1 MSRKL
6 TWLLAVILLFLLGG
20 PSLLSRSAGIRKDIQ
35 PNYGGIFRLKSFT
48 DVYRTELD
56 PISPNSFIFLS
67 EQIYD
72 GLVGLDKNL
81 HIQPALAEYWEIS
94 SDKKVYTFYLR
105 KGVKFHHGEVLDAA
119 DVKYSLE
126 RILDKESNSPYYQ
139 FFVNRVEGAA
149 DFREGRSD
157 HVRGYSVVDDFTFK
171 MKLTKPFVSALYLM
185 SMNFCKILPR
195 EKATAEGRDFFRRP
209 SGTGPFMFDFWVR
222 TTRLEIA
229 GIHLKRNPE
238 YFAGPPYL
246 DGIEFCSLFTI
257 DHFYNEEI
265 DAIPILS
272 RRLLD
277 SEFQLYEDGPMTHY
291 FLGLS
296 CRIPPLNRAS
306 VRKAL
311 SLGFDKQSIVEA
323 AKDIK
328 YLRTATNNYIPSSL
342 PGFFPPHEGEPSNLV
357 KAKEMLEREGFSEN
371 DRFPRVTVYFKL
383 PRTDEKHKIYR
394 ELRDQL
400 RNLNIDSRLNFYESP
415 KELHKTKA
423 PYMIF
428 VERNM
433 SFPDPEDMIRPL
445 FHSKSLFNVFGYTN
459 PKLDD
464 LLQMAE
470 VERSWKKRIGLF
482 HKIEEVLFEDVPAI
496 PLFSHQN
503 RVAIQP
509 YVRGVEYPSL
519 GFYYLDAKKI
529 WLDK

>member
-1 MSRKL
+1 MSRKQL
-6 TWLLAVILLFLLGG
+6 WIPAIIVLFLLCGSV
-20 PSLLSRSAGIRKDIQ
+20 PLSKSARGHRDIQ

-56 PISPNSFIFLS
+56 PASPNSFIFLS

-72 GLVGLDKNL
+72 GLVRLDKNL

-94 SDKKVYTFYLR
+94 SDKKVYKFYLR
-105 KGVKFHHGEVLDAA
+105 KGVKFHHGKELVAD

-126 RILDKESNSPYYQ
+126 RLLDKETNSPYYQ

-149 DFREGRSD
+149 DFREGKSD
-157 HVRGYSVVDDFTFK
+157 HVKGYKVIDELTFE
-171 MKLTKPFVSALYLM
+171 MQLTKPFVSALYLM

-195 EKATAEGRDFFRRP
+195 EKAAAEGRDFFRRP

-222 TTRLEIA
+222 TTKLEIA

-257 DHFYNEEI
+257 DHFYNGEI

-272 RRLLD
+272 VRLLD
-277 SEFQLYEDGPMTHY
+277 SEFQLFEDGPMTHY

-296 CRIPPLNRAS
+296 CGIPPLNRPS

-311 SLGFDKQSIVEA
+311 SFGFDKQAIVEA

-328 YLRTATNNYIPSSL
+328 YLRTATDNYIPSSL
-342 PGFFPPHEGEPSNLV
+342 PGFFPPHEGDPYNLV
-357 KAKEMLEREGFSEN
+357 KAREMLQREGFSAE
-371 DRFPRVTVYFKL
+371 DRFPRITVYFEL

-400 RNLNIDSRLNFYESP
+400 RDMDIDSRVDFYESP
-415 KELHKTKA
+415 EELQRTGDPH
-423 PYMIF
+423 MIF

-433 SFPDPEDMIRPL
+433 SFPDPEDMVRPL
-445 FHSKSLFNVFGYTN
+445 FHSKSVFNVFRYTN
-459 PKLDD
+459 PNLDQ

-470 VERSWKKRIGLF
+470 VERSWKKRIDLF
-482 HKIEEVLFEDVPAI
+482 HKIEELLFVDVPAI

-503 RVAIQP
+503 RVAVQS
-509 YVRGVEYPSL
+509 YVRGVEFPLLS
-519 GFYYLDAKKI
+519 FYYLDTKKI

>member
-1 MSRKL
+1 MPRKFP
-6 TWLLAVILLFLLGG
+6 WLPAVIVLLLLCGTG
-20 PSLLSRSAGIRKDIQ
+20 IFSKSAGRRREIQ

-56 PISPNSFIFLS
+56 PASPDSFIFLS

-72 GLVGLDKNL
+72 GLVRLNKNL

-105 KGVKFHHGEVLDAA
+105 QGVKFHHGKELFAD

-126 RILDKESNSPYYQ
+126 RLLDKETNSPYYQ
-139 FFVNRVEGAA
+139 FFVNRVDGAV
-149 DFREGRSD
+149 DFREERAD
-157 HVRGYSVVDDFTFK
+157 HVKGYKVVNDLTFE
-171 MKLTKPFVSALYLM
+171 MHLTKPFVSALYLM

-195 EKATAEGRDFFRRP
+195 EKVTEEGRDFFRRP

-222 TTRLEIA
+222 TTKLEIA
-229 GIHLKRNPE
+229 GLRLKQNSE
-238 YFAGPPYL
+238 YFEGRPYL

-257 DHFYNEEI
+257 DHFYNREI

-277 SEFQLYEDGPMTHY
+277 SEFQLFEDGPLTHY
-291 FLGLS
+291 FLGMS
-296 CRIPPLNRAS
+296 CQISPLNRAS
-306 VRKAL
+306 VRKAI
-311 SLGFDKQSIVEA
+311 SYGFDKQAIVEA
-323 AKDIK
+323 ARDIK
-328 YLRTATNNYIPSSL
+328 YHRAPTDNYIPSHL
-342 PGFFPPHEGEPSNLV
+342 PGFFPPHEGEPFNLE
-357 KAKEMLEREGFSEN
+357 KAKDLLQREGFSEQ
-371 DRFPRVTVYFKL
+371 DKFPRVTVYFES
-383 PRTDEKHKIYR
+383 PRTDWKHKIYR

-400 RNLNIDSRLNFYESP
+400 RDMGIDSRQDFYDSP
-415 KELHKTKA
+415 EELKSTRK
-423 PYMIF
+423 PYLIF
-428 VERNM
+428 VERKM
-433 SFPDPEDMIRPL
+433 SFPDPEDMVRPL
-445 FHSKSLFNVFGYTN
+445 FHSKSIFNVFEYVNTN
-459 PKLDD
+459 LDR

-470 VERSWKKRIGLF
+470 VERSWKKRINLF
-482 HKIEEVLFEDVPAI
+482 HKIEELLFADIPAI

>member
-1 MSRKL
+1 MSRQHS
-6 TWLLAVILLFLLGG
+6 WIPAAIALFLLGG
-20 PSLLSRSAGIRKDIQ
+20 TFLLSESVRVRKDVQ
-35 PNYGGIFRLKSFT
+35 PHYGGIFRLKSFA

-56 PISPNSFIFLS
+56 PTSPDSFIFLS
-67 EQIYD
+67 EHIFD
-72 GLVGLDKNL
+72 GLVRLDKNL

-94 SDKKVYTFYLR
+94 SDKKIYTFYLR
-105 KGVKFHHGEVLDAA
+105 KGVKFHHGTELTAG

-126 RILDKESNSPYYQ
+126 RILDKDTNSPYYQ

-149 DFREGRSD
+149 DFRAGKLSEVKGFR
-157 HVRGYSVVDDFTFK
+157 VINELTFE
-171 MKLTKPFVSALYLM
+171 MRLTKPFVSALYLM

-195 EKATAEGRDFFRRP
+195 EKAIEEGRNFFRKP

-222 TTRLEIA
+222 TTKLEIA
-229 GIHLKRNPE
+229 GLRLKRNPD
-238 YFAGPPYL
+238 YFAGSPYL

-257 DHFYNEEI
+257 DHFYNGEI

-277 SEFQLYEDGPMTHY
+277 SEFQLFEDGPMTHY

-296 CRIPPLNRAS
+296 CRIPPLNRVS

-311 SLGFDKQSIVEA
+311 TFGFDKKAIVEA

-328 YLRTATNNYIPSSL
+328 YLRRATDSYLPSSL
-342 PGFFPPHEGEPSNLV
+342 PGFFPPHEGEPHDLER
-357 KAKEMLEREGFSEN
+357 AREMLQREGFSAE
-371 DRFPRVTVYFKL
+371 DRFPQVTVYFDL
-383 PRTDEKHKIYR
+383 PRTDEKQRIYR

-400 RNLNIDSRLNFYESP
+400 REMDIDSRLDFYESP
-415 KELHKTKA
+415 EELQIAKE

-445 FHSKSLFNVFGYTN
+445 FHSKSIFNVFGYTSST
-459 PKLDD
+459 LDQ
-464 LLQMAE
+464 LLQSAE
-470 VERSWKKRIGLF
+470 VERSWKKRINLF
-482 HKIEEVLFEDVPAI
+482 HKIEDLLFVDVPAI

-503 RVAIQP
+503 RVAVQP

-519 GFYYLDAKKI
+519 GFCYLDGKKI